1 MINVSVEMWNYKP
14 VSARCIEEIINSQ
27 GVILAYPGWCELNE
41 AMLAGEYPPKHDNE
55 NDFHSQFDDTSTI
68 SLQNVTLNCNNSLE
82 NVTFRH
88 NPLQSGE
95 REGEPD

>member
-1 MINVSVEMWNYKP
+1 MRGKNINVSVEMWNYKP

-27 GVILAYPGWCELNE
+27 GVILAYPGWCELND
-41 AMLAGEYPPKHDNE
+41 AILAGIHPPKHDIE
-55 NDFHSQFDDTSTI
+55 NDYHSQFDNPSTI
-68 SLQNVTLNCNNSLE
+68 SLQ

-95 REGEPD
+95 REGEPN